1 MSHRLLV
8 ESIEKDFVPTLIY
21 NNKKED
27 AAKLKQFK
35 EPSWNNPVIRFFDK
49 DWKDVIA
56 RRDGVWSTHQVT
68 NRMIAAL
75 KKANAKNPKYVV
87 PKHLELTSLQYSEAT
102 EYASFAMHCYWEGE
116 VQFGGITGVKLTQS
130 AWYDGKEIVNVAFDP
145 TVVSYQSIVEMA
157 LKVRCASMVYT
168 RSESQKKV
176 ATKLAANKTEPIAE
190 KEFGRPAKASDQKYY
205 LRNSP
210 LRLLPLTSVQEI
222 RVNSALGRRMK
233 PNQYLTVTQYD
244 MLKELQTKLPNN
256 QELADKLSTAKSKM
270 DFNAYYDFAKKNLM
284 TAQNE

>member
-8 ESIEKDFVPTLIY
+8 ESIEKDFVPALIY

-49 DWKDVIA
+49 DWNDVIA
-56 RRDGVWSTHQVT
+56 RKDGVWSTHQVT

-75 KKANAKNPKYVV
+75 KKANAENPKYVI
-87 PKHLELTSLQYSEAT
+87 PKHLELTSLQHSKTT

-145 TVVSYQSIVEMA
+145 TVVSYEKIVETA

-168 RSESQKKV
+168 RGESQKKV
-176 ATKLAANKTEPIAE
+176 AKKLADNRTEMIAE
-190 KEFGRPAKASDQKYY
+190 KEFGRTAKASDQKYY
-205 LRNSP
+205 LQNSP
-210 LRLLPLTSVQEI
+210 LRLLPLTPVQEV

-233 PNQYLTVTQYD
+233 PNQYLTIGQYD
-244 MLKELQTKLPNN
+244 MLKELQSKLPNN